1 MKIEASQ
8 IADHNKRFLESHR
21 ETYSFIQS
29 QLGRKGRN
37 ASEIVEQLAALQIAI
52 PSWAL
57 GAGGTR
63 FGRFSMG
70 GEPGSLEQKINDI
83 GLIHALTGSAGA
95 VSLHIPWDIP
105 KDV

>member
-21 ETYSFIQS
+21 ESFVFLSQ
-29 QLGRKGRN
+29 QLGRKARN
-37 ASEIVEQLAALQIAI
+37 ADEVVEQLKTLQIAI

-70 GEPGSLEQKINDI
+70 GEPG
-83 GLIHALTGSAGA
+83 
-95 VSLHIPWDIP
+95 
-105 KDV
+105 